1 MIYKQC
7 VLTIAQNTATL
18 DEDIYLFRLD
28 KNIQLYFTIVNNKY
42 KFDKSDL
49 NNIINITNASFFQV
63 RLYKDDQIKYT
74 FAIQPTEKGQ
84 AILTITDQLID
95 EPVEVGDYD
104 FQISLLD
111 ADKTSMISMPIVS
124 QQLHVCEP
132 LVDNQAIMG
141 KAVLGLSSLASGE
154 IKNAFD
160 SEGNY
165 IREIHKDGDILSA
178 QLVNKFEEGILQAHI
193 EALANKIPKVTP
205 PKGQTTS
212 DIINLYNV
220 LPNDSLVYL
229 TEGCMIQNTGLIG
242 LCSIY
247 SYNSDEKDLSEN
259 NVKSITCYNT
269 GVYVDITSTGH
280 MVDKGLTNV
289 DLSSLMEVLRDS
301 QRKTGQ
307 VFTMTS
313 DNEYGWADV
322 IPKVTPPKGASS
334 SDITTFYNELPD
346 NGSVYITEPYS
357 FTDDVMVGYLCEV
370 ETQENQVK
378 MLTCGVTGMY
388 VYINAGGYIEGSGVC
403 NPQLDELTSAI
414 NAPSRQQGQVFTM
427 KDDNTYGWADV
438 IPKITPPEGTEQS
451 DIVTLYNALP
461 DKGLVYITKPYP
473 VTDDVMVGYLCEV
486 ATIHKSAQ
494 PVDLSD
500 ESTGDT
506 SQNTKSI
513 KTIAC
518 YATGMCVD
526 ITSTGVV
533 EGFGMVIPQFNDLM
547 GALTSQTK
555 KKGQVLTM
563 IDDNTFDWADTTPKI
578 CIHDIT
584 GNAEVQLTLDP
595 YQLIDMSDATPQDL
609 SPKYTVDILT
619 PNIEESD
626 NHVYKIHVMF
636 MADPKIVY
644 IMPSGMYDHPPT
656 ELTDGI
662 IYEFIFT
669 YINPYWLVHCIEY
682 NHEVSNAPQ

>member
-212 DIINLYNV
+212 DIINLYNM

-414 NAPSRQQGQVFTM
+414 NAPSRQQGQVLTM
-427 KDDNTYGWADV
+427 TSENNYGWADI
-438 IPKITPPEGTEQS
+438 IPHITPPKGQDTS
-451 DIVTLYNALP
+451 DIITIYNMLP
-461 DKGLVYITKPYP
+461 ENGLVFFTNGYAFPNED
-473 VTDDVMVGYLCEV
+473 TDVIPIIGLC
-486 ATIHKSAQ
+486 TIV
-494 PVDLSD
+494 PGTTSD
-500 ESTGDT
+500 KK
-506 SQNTKSI
+506 QYKSI
-513 KTIAC
+513 GC
-518 YATGMCVD
+518 YDTGLYANLTPDGNIVD
-526 ITSTGVV
+526 N
-533 EGFGMVIPQFNDLM
+533 GMLNMFLDTVLNNPQR
-547 GALTSQTK
+547 

-563 IDDNTFDWADTTPKI
+563 ISDSNYGWADTTPEL
-578 CIHDIT
+578 CIHNIT
-584 GNAEVQLTLDP
+584 GDAEVELTLDP
-595 YQLIDMSDATPQDL
+595 YQLINITATPPDL
-609 SPKYTVDILT
+609 SSTYTVEILT
-619 PNIEESD
+619 PNIEKSD
-626 NHVYKIHVMF
+626 KHVYKIHLIF
-636 MADPKIVY
+636 MGNSLIDY
-644 IMPSGMYDHPPT
+644 IMPSGMYNCPVDDNQ
-656 ELTDGI
+656 DGVF
-662 IYEFIFT
+662 YEYIFT
-669 YINPYWLVHCIEY
+669 YVNSNWLVNGSRY
-682 NHEVSNAPQ
+682 NVKHSNEPQ